1 MGVPLVRPMF
11 LEFTSSEFID
21 LWEQFMVGP
30 DLVVAPS
37 LSKDDLINVHLPQGV
52 WYDFNSGVKY
62 ISPSDRNILTIKPKL
77 YQIPVFQRG
86 GTALILYDITTGALS
101 AKEVASKAN
110 FELKIGLDC
119 GSSPRNM
126 RGLVSCSA
134 HSSSSWLLSNEDIF
148 GDFNAFINVT
158 TSGSS
163 GNIVI
168 KVQGQPSTTPTTATT
183 TTTTTTTPL
192 TTTTTTFASTTT
204 ANIPTAPTPG
214 TTLTVISITGISLEA
229 SPTLT
234 LPDGSIT
241 TTVCVAT
248 TTQPC
253 ISWQPEQ
260 EILMVKNTGIVLAEC
275 VGVDGCIIS
284 WR

>member
-168 KVQGQPSTTPTTATT
+168 KVQGQPSTT
-183 TTTTTTTPL
+183 L

-241 TTVCVAT
+241 TTVCEAT

-260 EILMVKNTGIVLAEC
+260 EILMVKNTGIVLAEKC
-275 VGVDGCIIS
+275 GGVEGCIIS
-284 WR
+284 WI